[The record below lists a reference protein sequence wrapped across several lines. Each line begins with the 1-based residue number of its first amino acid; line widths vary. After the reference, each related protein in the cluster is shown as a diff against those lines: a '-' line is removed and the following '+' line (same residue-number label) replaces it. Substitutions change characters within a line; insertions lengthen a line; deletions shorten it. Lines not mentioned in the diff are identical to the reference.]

1 MEASFF
7 FYDLETSGLSP
18 REAKVMQFAGQRT
31 DLNLDPVGEPIDILI
46 KQSDDCLPDPGAV
59 LITGIT
65 PQKTLEDGITEDE
78 FIKIFNKEVSKPG
91 TIFVGY
97 NNISFDDEF
106 VRFLLYRN
114 LYDAYEWQWK
124 DGRSK
129 WDLLD
134 IIRIT
139 RALRPDGIN
148 WPKDKDEKS
157 TNRLEHLASENNILH
172 TKAHDAM
179 SDVEALIGLARL
191 IKAKQPKLFD
201 FMLSNRDKK
210 SVSQFIS
217 NNDKFLYTAGNFSS
231 EHEKTSIVCT
241 IEGSQDSQ
249 GTLVY
254 DLTLNPDDYKSM
266 TAEELVSIWKYN
278 KDYTG
283 PRIPVKKLQ
292 FNRCPSIAPLAV
304 LRDEDAKRLKL
315 DRKLIDENYK
325 KLINSTDL
333 IANILKARDIM
344 NNERDQLNKT
354 EKSVVE
360 SKLYDGF
367 IGDEDRM
374 NMVKV
379 HSNNFDL
386 EYPPDFKDKRL
397 SELYPLYVARNYP
410 EHKTDEI
417 DALWQKHR
425 ANILLGGK
433 ENSRMAKYLKS
444 IDEILNRPSVSSEQ
458 RYLMDELKLW
468 AEAILPVDL

>member
-65 PQKTLEDGITEDE
+65 PQKTLEDGIAEDE
-78 FIKIFNKEVSKPG
+78 FIKFFNKEVSKPG

-217 NNDKFLYTAGNFSS
+217 NNEKFLYTAGNFSS
-231 EHEKTSIVCT
+231 EHEKTSIVST

-325 KLINSTDL
+325 KLINSKDF
-333 IANILKARDIM
+333 IANILKAREIM

-354 EKSVVE
+354 EKSIVE

>member
-78 FIKIFNKEVSKPG
+78 FIKFFNKEVSKPG

-325 KLINSTDL
+325 KLINSKDL
-333 IANILKARDIM
+333 IANILKAREIM

-354 EKSVVE
+354 EKSIVE

>member
-344 NNERDQLNKT
+344 NNERPAKQN
-354 EKSVVE
+354 
-360 SKLYDGF
+360 G
-367 IGDEDRM
+367 
-374 NMVKV
+374 KV
-379 HSNNFDL
+379 CC
-386 EYPPDFKDKRL
+386 
-397 SELYPLYVARNYP
+397 
-410 EHKTDEI
+410 
-417 DALWQKHR
+417 
-425 ANILLGGK
+425 
-433 ENSRMAKYLKS
+433 
-444 IDEILNRPSVSSEQ
+444 
-458 RYLMDELKLW
+458 
-468 AEAILPVDL
+468 